1 MEGKLNWLINYVS
14 MIDIMNTYIQVKVQF
29 AKQYLVKVYFAMAM
43 YYKLNI
49 SKFLSNRVDLHDFF
63 WWKRPWNLNK
73 RVKP

>member
-1 MEGKLNWLINYVS
+1 

-63 WWKRPWNLNK
+63 
-73 RVKP
+73 